1 MANRIPEE
9 KVEQVRSA
17 VNIVDFI
24 GQYVQLKKAGKNLF
38 GLCPFHEER
47 TPSFSVNEQKQIFHC
62 FSCGRGG
69 NVFSFIMDLENL
81 SFPEAVVKVADF
93 GHIDLPASYTAQS
106 QPAAPKDQQQADLLK
121 LYADSAKMYQHIL
134 VNTELG
140 EPALKYLHER
150 GLDDETIKTFGI
162 GYAPANQLLLD
173 FFKEHQ
179 TDYQLLRQSGL
190 FIENQAGD
198 LRDRFVDR
206 VLFPIKDAS
215 GRVIAFSGRIL
226 KKSPN
231 EPKYLN
237 SPETKL
243 FNKRSVLFNFDLA
256 RGPIR
261 QQKSV
266 VLFEGFMDVIAAYRS
281 GIQNGVASMGTSLTD
296 EQIYMLERVTDTL
309 YVCYDSDMPGQK
321 ATDRALK
328 LLGGNSR
335 LNLGVIQM
343 PDGMDPDEYLRAQG
357 QEKFVQVFED
367 GKQTPTAFEMQY
379 LKHDLNLQNTPDQ
392 LTYLQAVLQQLAQ
405 LSSSVEQDLYL
416 NQLVAEFDLD
426 KDDLKQQL
434 RSLVGQQ
441 AVRRGGGHS
450 DETQVAPPP
459 APAPL
464 GPPPA
469 TVDGSTNSGPLSRV
483 EKAERLLLYRLL
495 NDHDVWLRVMAIAGF
510 HFVHDSYQQIL
521 VYAEAYFKTHNQF
534 DLGNFTDFMTDS
546 DLQPV
551 VTSLEFMDVANESS
565 KEEIADLV
573 NVIMNQQPLVEQIN
587 SKKAELTA
595 AKQIG
600 NRDLVQQLTL
610 ALIDLYR
617 QQQQVQ
623 RADN

>member
-9 KVEQVRSA
+9 KVDQVRSA
-17 VNIVDFI
+17 VNIADFI

-81 SFPEAVVKVADF
+81 SFPEAVVKVAEF
-93 GHIDLPASYTAQS
+93 GHVDLPTNYTAQA
-106 QPAAPKDQQQADLLK
+106 QPSTPKDQQQADLLK

-140 EPALKYLHER
+140 EPALAYLRER
-150 GLDDETIKTFGI
+150 GLDDDTIATFGI
-162 GYAPANQLLLD
+162 GYAPKNQLLLD
-173 FFKEHQ
+173 FFKEHG

-190 FIENQAGD
+190 FIENQAGE

-226 KKSPN
+226 TKSPD

-243 FNKRSVLFNFDLA
+243 FNKRNVLFNFDLA
-256 RGPIR
+256 RGAIR
-261 QQKSV
+261 QRKAV
-266 VLFEGFMDVIAAYRS
+266 VLFEGFMDVIAAYRA
-281 GIQNGVASMGTSLTD
+281 GLPNGVASMGTSLTN
-296 EQIYMLERVTDTL
+296 EQIYMLERVTDQL
-309 YVCYDSDMPGQK
+309 YICYDSDLPGQK

-328 LLGGNSR
+328 LLGDNSR
-335 LNLGVIQM
+335 LKLGVIQM
-343 PDGMDPDEYLRAQG
+343 PDGMDPDEYLRHAG

-367 GKQTPTAFEMQY
+367 GKQTPTAFEMTY
-379 LKHDLNLQNTPDQ
+379 LRHDLNLQNTQDQ
-392 LTYLQAVLQQLAQ
+392 LTYLSAVLNQLVK

-416 NQLVAEFDLD
+416 NQLVQEFGLD

-434 RSLVGQQ
+434 RSMIGQRSVHHTATRQ
-441 AVRRGGGHS
+441 
-450 DETQVAPPP
+450 APPP

-464 GPPPA
+464 TPPPA
-469 TVDGSTNSGPLSRV
+469 TVTGETGNRGPLSRV
-483 EKAERLLLYRLL
+483 EKAERLLLFRLL
-495 NDHDVWLRVMAIAGF
+495 HDHDVWLRVMAIAGF
-510 HFVHDSYQQIL
+510 HFVHDPYQQIL

-534 DLGNFTDFMTDS
+534 DLANFTDFMADTS
-546 DLQPV
+546 LQPV
-551 VTSLEFMDVANESS
+551 LTSLEFMDVASQSS
-565 KEEIADLV
+565 KEEVADLV

-587 SKKAELTA
+587 GKKAELTA

-600 NRDLVQQLTL
+600 NHDLVQQLTL
-610 ALIDLYR
+610 ALIELYR
-617 QQQQVQ
+617 KQQQVQ
-623 RADN
+623 QADNL